1 MTGPAVARVLDA
13 VAAGGLLRRG
23 DPVVVLVSGGRDS
36 VCLLDVAATVCGPAG
51 LVALHVDYGLRG
63 TDSDADAALVA
74 RLCASLGV
82 ALEVRRAPP
91 APAVGNRQ
99 AWARDLRYEA
109 AVSLSRARAREAR
122 IAAGHTASDQAET
135 ILYRL
140 AASPGR
146 RALLGMAA
154 ADGLLIRPL
163 LGLDRDD
170 TTAYCRERG
179 LAWREDASNAGGTY
193 ARGRVRHGLAAA
205 LAEVHPAALANVVR
219 TAELLRA
226 EAAVLDEVVGTALA
240 GRRRISLE
248 RLAALPPALSRLVVM
263 RLAEDAVH
271 RLVPGVGG
279 RVDELVGLAPAGGSA
294 ELDVGGGARA
304 VVEYGVLRFEAGPP
318 DAVPAAVELAVPGS
332 AGFGAWRVDAT
343 AGGDG
348 PGELAR
354 LAPGAGLLDAAALGA
369 EPLVVRGWRAGDRM
383 APLGLGGTKSL
394 ADLFADRRVPRA
406 QRRTL
411 PVVTAGDE
419 VAWVPGVATGGR
431 FGVTAATAA
440 TVVLRA
446 RRERE

>member
-1 MTGPAVARVLDA
+1 MTGAAVARVLDA

-36 VCLLDVAATVCGPAG
+36 VCLLDVAATVCEPAN

-63 TDSDADAALVA
+63 AESDADAALVA

-99 AWARDLRYEA
+99 AWARDLRYQA
-109 AVSLSRARAREAR
+109 AMSLSRARAREAR
-122 IAAGHTASDQAET
+122 IAAGHTAGDQAET

-163 LGLDRDD
+163 LGVSRDD

-179 LAWREDASNAGGTY
+179 LAWREDATNADGTY

-219 TAELLRA
+219 SAELLRA
-226 EAAVLDEVVGTALA
+226 EAEVLDEVVGTALA

-248 RLAALPPALSRLVVM
+248 RLAALPPALSRLVVV
-263 RLAEDAVH
+263 RLAEDAVDG
-271 RLVPGVGG
+271 LVPGVGG
-279 RVDELVGLAPAGGSA
+279 RVDELLALAPAGGSA
-294 ELDVGGGARA
+294 ELDIGGGARA

-332 AGFGAWRVDAT
+332 VGFGAWRVEAVG
-343 AGGDG
+343 GGDG
-348 PGELAR
+348 PAELAR
-354 LAPGAGLLDAAALGA
+354 LVPGAGLLDAAALGA
-369 EPLVVRGWRAGDRM
+369 ERLVVRGWLAGDRM
-383 APLGLGGTKSL
+383 APLGLEGTKSL
-394 ADLFADRRVPRA
+394 ADLFSARRVPRA
-406 QRRTL
+406 ERRTL
-411 PVVTAGDE
+411 PLVTCAGQ
-419 VAWVPGVATGGR
+419 VAWVPGVATGAR

-440 TVVLRA
+440 TVVLKA